1 MRDGTCYGN
10 RRFPYA
16 IKLIVTIPDMVL
28 NTSMYRPLMLLL
40 DISNY
45 GVVPP
50 RINLVSIIQP
60 RIVNIEQI
68 RLLAALLI

>member
-10 RRFPYA
+10 RRFPNA
-16 IKLIVTIPDMVL
+16 IKLIVTIHDIVL

-60 RIVNIEQI
+60 RIVNIEQT